1 MKSTSRAT
9 ASLRGSS
16 QKPKSS
22 AVETGSAVPRRAS
35 RSHPTSTSAGTLW
48 PDHETWVSFPMQR
61 PRTTSG

>member
-22 AVETGSAVPRRAS
+22 AVDTGSVVPRRAS
-35 RSHPTSTSAGTLW
+35 RSSPTSTSTGTLW
-48 PDHETWVSFPMQR
+48 SDQETWVSLPMQS
-61 PRTTSG
+61 PSTTSG